1 MLHEV
6 SLIIT
11 FVIAFRGVVF
21 VSLFHMPIFFC
32 YSISSSRCVIVIV
45 KFRKFIRSIVV
56 CSVYSRELGFILFSI

>member
-11 FVIAFRGVVF
+11 FVIAFRGVVSC
-21 VSLFHMPIFFC
+21 VSLFHMRIFFC

-56 CSVYSRELGFILFSI
+56 CSV